1 MAAFE
6 YQALDDKGKQKK
18 GVLEAD
24 SPRQIRQQL
33 RERNWTP
40 LSVEAIVEK
49 KKGPSFLSRGPSL
62 KIVELALLTRQ
73 IATLIAASLPIEEAL
88 RAVAEQADSN
98 KIKSVVLAI
107 RSKVLEGHSFADSLA
122 EFPDAFPHLYRST
135 VAAGEHA
142 GHLDKVLNRL
152 ADYTENQQA
161 VRNKI
166 QLAAIYP
173 IILALVAVV
182 VVVGLLTFVVP
193 DIVDAFSSQGQDLPG
208 LTIAVI
214 GLSDFIIDWWH
225 WLSGLLITSFIGF
238 KYALSKPALLKRWH
252 RVLLVAPLI
261 GPFVRGTNISQ
272 FVSTLT
278 ILTTSG
284 VPLVEALK
292 IAGQVISNIPIKEAI
307 SIATQDVREGGNLH
321 QALADTKQFPPMMLH
336 MIGSGEASGE
346 LDNMLDR
353 IASHQQSELEGR
365 VTTMVS
371 LFEPLMLVCLGGIV
385 LLIVLAIMMPM
396 LNLNQLVQ

>member
-6 YQALDDKGKQKK
+6 FQALDDKGKQKK

-33 RERNWTP
+33 RERQWTP
-40 LSVEAIVEK
+40 LSVEKIKEK
-49 KKGPSFLSRGPSL
+49 KQTNSVFNRGPSL
-62 KIVELALLTRQ
+62 KTVELALLTRQ
-73 IATLIAASLPIEEAL
+73 ISTLIAASLPIEEAL
-88 RAVAEQADSN
+88 RAVAEQADNN
-98 KIKSVVLAI
+98 KIKSIVLAI
-107 RSKVLEGHSFADSLA
+107 RAKVLEGHSFADSLS
-122 EFPDAFPHLYRST
+122 EFPQAFPNLYRST

-142 GHLDKVLNRL
+142 GHLDQVLNRL

-161 VRNKI
+161 VRQKI

-173 IILALVAVV
+173 MILGIVATVV
-182 VVVGLLTFVVP
+182 VIGLLTFVVP
-193 DIVDAFSSQGQDLPG
+193 DIVEAFSSQGQDLPG

-214 GLSDFIIDWWH
+214 ALSDFIVDG
-225 WLSGLLITSFIGF
+225 WLWMLIIASCAVGGF
-238 KYALSKPALLKRWH
+238 LYALTKPSILLKWH
-252 RVLLVAPLI
+252 RFLLVAPLV

-284 VPLVEALK
+284 VPLVDALK
-292 IAGQVISNIPIKEAI
+292 IAGQVIGNIPIKNAI
-307 SIATQDVREGGNLH
+307 KVATQDVREGGNLH
-321 QALADTKQFPPMMLH
+321 KALSETKQFPPMMLH

-353 IASHQQSELEGR
+353 IAKHQQSELENR